1 MKLTHDLDVVRGRVG
16 KALHLD
22 ALKKPSGGARPA
34 KPEPVPEWVI
44 VYRTAEGFCCMY
56 REAPI
61 EFREML
67 DVQIWAEEM
76 DVQTYFI
83 GL

>member
-1 MKLTHDLDVVRGRVG
+1 MRLAHGRAAACKRIG

-22 ALKKPSGGARPA
+22 ALKGSSTETEAG
-34 KPEPVPEWVI
+34 PEWVI
-44 VYRTAEGFCCMY
+44 VYRTAQGFCCVY
-56 REAPI
+56 RGEAMD
-61 EFREML
+61 FDEML
-67 DVQIWAEEM
+67 DVQTWAEEM

>member
-1 MKLTHDLDVVRGRVG
+1 MRLGHGLDAACKRIG
-16 KALHLD
+16 KVLHLD
-22 ALKKPSGGARPA
+22 ALKGSSTRREAD
-34 KPEPVPEWVI
+34 PEWVI
-44 VYRTAEGFCCMY
+44 VYRTAQGFCSVY
-56 REAPI
+56 RGVAI
-61 EFREML
+61 DFGEML